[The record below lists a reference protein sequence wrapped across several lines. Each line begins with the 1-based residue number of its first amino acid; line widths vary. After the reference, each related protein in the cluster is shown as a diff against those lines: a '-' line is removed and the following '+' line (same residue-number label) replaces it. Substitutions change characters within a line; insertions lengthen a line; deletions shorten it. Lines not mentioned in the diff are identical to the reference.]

1 MHLKSWSSLCCALA
15 ILGLCLP
22 PFLNGAP
29 PRLMFQK
36 QIPLKKERNTFR
48 YTIQKGEYV
57 YSILRSFEVPEKKL
71 SSMAEKV
78 KELNPQIENLDR
90 VEPGATIFLPQ
101 DLRPE
106 EPARVS
112 ARPSTEPQAP
122 DREAVGQL
130 KTTIQPGDSLVSL
143 LRENANLPDRLIFD
157 EYLNLFRELNPG
169 ISNINNLEVGQEVIL
184 PLPPGQAREFEAR
197 EEGRANAT
205 ARAEATPAAEPEEAP
220 KEPEPPKSPR
230 ITNKQ
235 ATLAMLKKAGFR
247 FAPGQELLYPYA
259 KQGWLR
265 INLEQM
271 PLANT
276 PWGSSIVFIPESVMP
291 RIELE
296 EMKAAELKVC
306 RVSSSWDPAAT
317 FERLEDLSR
326 RNVIFWGPGTP
337 MILSFNDQV
346 LEVSADIILID
357 SSGLER
363 VTHLF
368 RLNPSR
374 PADVPPL
381 VHGFLDNQR
390 IKIHN
395 LIQASSPSFS
405 PASFP
410 DPSDIYVPRIPV
422 SNPWPEIK
430 KLLMVDDTDLSLS
443 DAGYQSVVRA
453 LKDEGLATSATRR
466 FSFFQS
472 PSLDI
477 TLSLSVIELSSDK
490 GPTFLIGPGQA
501 DPYLVAQL
509 NLMGYSCYAVTPS
522 SVLPEQN

>member
-1 MHLKSWSSLCCALA
+1 
-15 ILGLCLP
+15 
-22 PFLNGAP
+22 
-29 PRLMFQK
+29 MFQK
-36 QIPLKKERNTFR
+36 QIPLKKEQDTFR

-57 YSILRSFEVPEKKL
+57 YSILRSFDVPEKKL

-78 KELNPQIENLDR
+78 KELNPQIEDLDR
-90 VEPGATIFLPQ
+90 VEPGATIFLPE

-106 EPARVS
+106 EPPREA
-112 ARPSTEPQAP
+112 ARPETEPQAP
-122 DREAVGQL
+122 DREAADQL
-130 KTTIQPGDSLVSL
+130 KTTIQPGDRLVSL
-143 LRENANLPDRLIFD
+143 LREKANLPDRLIFD

-169 ISNINNLEVGQEVIL
+169 IPNINDLEVGQEVVL
-184 PLPPGQAREFEAR
+184 PLPPGQAQQVKAR
-197 EEGRANAT
+197 MKE
-205 ARAEATPAAEPEEAP
+205 RAEAAAPAKAPPAAEEERAP

-230 ITNKQ
+230 MTNKQ
-235 ATLAMLKKAGFR
+235 ATLAMLKKTGFR

-259 KQGWLR
+259 RQGWLR

-291 RIELE
+291 RIELK
-296 EMKAAELKVC
+296 EMRAADLKVC
-306 RVSSSWDPAAT
+306 RVNTSWDPAST

-326 RNVIFWGPGTP
+326 RNVIFWGRGAP
-337 MILSFNDQV
+337 MILNFNDQV
-346 LEVSADIILID
+346 LEISADIILID

-374 PADVPPL
+374 SAEVPPL
-381 VHGFLDNQR
+381 VHGFLNNQG
-390 IKIHN
+390 IEIHT
-395 LIQASSPSFS
+395 LIQASSPRFS

-410 DPSDIYVPRIPV
+410 DPSDIYVPRIPF
-422 SNPWPEIK
+422 SDPWPEIK
-430 KLLMVDDTDLSLS
+430 ELLRAEDLDLSLS
-443 DAGYQSVVRA
+443 DTGYRSVVRA
-453 LKDEGLATSATRR
+453 LKDEGLASSATRR

-472 PSLDI
+472 PSLSI
-477 TLSLSVIELSSDK
+477 TLSLSVIELSSDED
-490 GPTFLIGPGQA
+490 PTFLIGPDQT